1 MGKTLTYPNPSQ
13 YPIRMV
19 QAHSHRPRIHY
30 VLEGPDKEPVL
41 MFSHSLASSTV
52 MWEPQAKYFHRSF
65 RVLRFDTRGHGKSEV
80 PEGPYTFQLLADDVL
95 ALLDSLEIEKVH
107 FLGLSMGGM
116 IGQELALRH
125 PERLL
130 SLTLSDTAAHTAQE
144 AVKVWEQRIEQVKRE
159 GLKPLLEGTMERWFT
174 DAFRKARPAP
184 YEAIEQQFL
193 HTPLAGY
200 IGCVQAIMKLD
211 NLDRLSSIRT
221 PTLILV
227 GEEDSGT
234 PVSAAQEIRKRI
246 SGSRLAI
253 IPQARHL
260 SNVEQ
265 SDRWNR
271 ELESFLSSLSF

>member
-1 MGKTLTYPNPSQ
+1 
-13 YPIRMV
+13 MV
-19 QAHSHRPRIHY
+19 QAHSQRPRIHY
-30 VLEGPDKEPVL
+30 VLEGTDKATVL

-52 MWEPQAKYFHRSF
+52 MWEPQVKHFHRSF
-65 RVLRFDTRGHGKSEV
+65 RVLRFDTRGHGKSEA

-107 FLGLSMGGM
+107 FVGLSMGGM

-125 PERLL
+125 PDRLL
-130 SLTLSDTAAHTAQE
+130 SLTLSDTSARTPQE
-144 AVKVWEQRIEQVKRE
+144 AAKVWEQRIEQVKRE

-174 DAFRKARPAP
+174 DAFRKSRPP
-184 YEAIEQQFL
+184 LYEAIEQQFL
-193 HTPLAGY
+193 HTPVAGY

-227 GEEDSGT
+227 GEEDPGT
-234 PVSAAQEIRKRI
+234 PVSVAEEIHKRI
-246 SGSRLAI
+246 SGSRLAV

-260 SNVEQ
+260 PNVEQ
-265 SDRWNR
+265 AERWNR
-271 ELESFLSSLSF
+271 ELETFLSSLTL